1 MNYNKMIKIADW
13 VANHSQ
19 SPVDEIVWVLEHLS
33 QDKLKSIAD
42 TLEDELQLLEGEQ
55 DNGNQ

>member
-13 VANHSQ
+13 IANHSQ
-19 SPVDEIVWVLEHLS
+19 SAVDEIVWILEHLS

-42 TLEDELQLLEGEQ
+42 TLEDELEILEGGPNN
-55 DNGNQ
+55 DN